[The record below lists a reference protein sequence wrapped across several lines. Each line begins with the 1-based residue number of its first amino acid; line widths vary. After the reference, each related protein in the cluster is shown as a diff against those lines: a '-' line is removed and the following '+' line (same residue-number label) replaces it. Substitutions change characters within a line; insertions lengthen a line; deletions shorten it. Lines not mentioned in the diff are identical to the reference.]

1 MQMCNWKCR
10 EREGETER
18 ERGAKASTEEV
29 MAKKFAQID
38 KIHQFTNSRNPNS
51 SAFKKERKKEKE
63 NHPLVHC
70 RKTAKTQQMKLKFS
84 FRSKYISLY
93 IIIFSCFLSFKFWSC
108 LETCGILVP
117 WPRIEPATS
126 ALKVQILN
134 HWITR
139 EDPIYIIIKRKP

>member
-63 NHPLVHC
+63 NYKTDSQPSGSLPLVEETTH
-70 RKTAKTQQMKLKFS
+70 TQHIHIPV
-84 FRSKYISLY
+84 Y
-93 IIIFSCFLSFKFWSC
+93 
-108 LETCGILVP
+108 
-117 WPRIEPATS
+117 
-126 ALKVQILN
+126 N
-134 HWITR
+134 
-139 EDPIYIIIKRKP
+139 IYSTVTQEN